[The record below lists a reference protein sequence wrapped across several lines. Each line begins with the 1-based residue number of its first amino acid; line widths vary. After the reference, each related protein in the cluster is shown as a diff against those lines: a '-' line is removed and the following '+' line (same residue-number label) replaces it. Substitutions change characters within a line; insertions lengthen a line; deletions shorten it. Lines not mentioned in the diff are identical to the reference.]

1 MKNLNLLTLFRIPLF
16 LITLLLVLLAASPA
30 AAVAITVNSV
40 EDNVVAGDGRC
51 TLREAIDN
59 ANDDTDTTAGDCA
72 AGDGPDTI
80 FLDSGTY
87 ALYFWDGEIGGS
99 LQIGDELNIV
109 GTGAGSTIID
119 ATELN
124 KRAFTIWAAA
134 TMSGVTITGGHS
146 EGSGGGIAVT
156 EASLTLIDSEVSGN
170 TAVSSYYDPGQG
182 GGIYLN
188 TGELRLENSTV
199 ANNSAVGDGGGIY
212 TDSTYST
219 LTVLDS
225 TISGNA
231 SGGDG
236 GGIANNGGS
245 LTIERSTL
253 DGNTAV
259 SGGGGLYNSGDGYG
273 SISQSTIANN
283 VVGNGVFATNKF
295 GGGVKNVGVESSL
308 DISNSTISGNTAA
321 DDGGGLYNNTSFVS
335 LLNVTITNNHAL
347 SESGG
352 IDNYGYITYENSI
365 IVGNTAVSA
374 NPDCRSLFGWPL
386 VSNGYNLV
394 GSGTGCATIATD
406 LTAAPGDMFTAVPEP
421 LANNGGGTQTH
432 ALRPDS
438 PALDAANPDTCPAVD
453 QRGVARPQLD
463 GCDIGAYEADDFPQ
477 TGPAFSVNTSDDA
490 NDGLCSLAHCS
501 LREAILAA
509 NAHDGSD
516 SIQFDIPE
524 TYFATIEP
532 LTALPAITDP
542 ITISNYLGTTFVELA
557 GTALESLADGLV
569 LTAGGSTIEELVI
582 RDFTGHGLFIDENG
596 GNQVAYSTIHDNG
609 GDGIRVSDGSSNAF
623 TANEIYNNGGLG
635 IDLNGDGVTTNGLT
649 HFPIIIRAVPDGYGT
664 AVTGIY
670 HGQPNSSYTLE
681 FFTNLACDPSG
692 FGEGQQFLGSILAT
706 TNNNGNASFSE
717 TLYSEGQEI
726 AAASGTDFITA
737 TATDANGSTSEFS
750 QCAEIGPGN
759 DSWTRALALPLTPDE
774 VSPEVLTGSYDQFI
788 DKQDQSRWFKFQV
801 QPGSQLV
808 VTLTGL
814 PENYDLT
821 VYKDIA
827 ATFNE
832 MLTAEDN
839 ADLLELTAEFAPD
852 AFSPDAFSP
861 DAFSPDAFSPDAFSP
876 DAFSPDAFSPDAFS
890 PDAFSPDAFSPDAF
904 SPDAFSPDAF
914 SPDAFSPDAFSP
926 DTFSPDAFSP
936 DAFSPDAF
944 SSAQTRSLIGV
955 SAFNGTA
962 GEGIA
967 LNTWESSGDF
977 YIRVRG
983 RNGAFSLE
991 SPFHL
996 AVVMTTGTCTGV
1008 STALPASS
1016 IVPAASNANTIILA
1030 DLARLTADPQAQADV
1045 QAKLAQLAAR
1055 PEVNGVVVDVSSDPR
1070 IAAANAQAD
1079 AHPTCPF
1086 AKNLV
1091 AHAIKDVVDGYR
1103 SLNPLQYVVIIGSD
1117 DVIPFFRHPDQALL
1131 ANERNYVPPVRDNT
1145 TSQATLKLGYFL
1157 GQDRYGAGREISSRS
1172 DSLPIPDLAVGRLV
1186 ETPGEVIGM
1195 VDAYLNGTVNG
1206 VVPTPTTSLVTG
1218 YDFLEDAANAV
1229 TAELEA
1235 GIGSPADTLITP
1247 RDLSP
1252 QDPAAW
1258 TADDL
1263 RAVLLGSRHDI
1274 TYLAGHFSASSAL
1287 AADYTTR
1294 LLASEIAASAVDLT
1308 NALIYSAGCHSGY
1321 NIVNDHGIPGVTS
1334 EPDWAQAFA
1343 QKQATLIA
1351 GTGYQYGDTDFI
1363 EYSERLYLEFS
1374 RQLRLGTGPVAIG
1387 QALVAAKQVYL
1398 AETPQL
1404 RPIHEKA
1411 LLESSLFG
1419 LPFLKIDMPAGRG
1432 TPAGDGSIVTGTSGF
1447 AANPGLTLGLQYAD
1461 VSITPSLTT
1470 EQVELDIID
1479 SNGSTGT
1486 VTATYL
1492 RGSNGVFTNP
1502 AEPVL
1507 PLERRNVS
1515 VPGTV
1520 LRGVGFRGGSFTDLP
1535 NILPLTGAATT
1546 EIRGVHP
1553 PFLSSVFYPVQF
1565 WRVNYF
1571 EALAN
1576 GGATRLSVSPAQ
1588 YQSDSPGSLT
1598 GTLRRFN
1605 DVDFRLYYSG
1615 YTAQSA
1621 VSGNNPALSAAPA
1634 IANVSTGVQGSDMQ
1648 FIARVVGDPAAGIQE
1663 VWVTFTALSGPYA
1676 GQWQSLDLTQ
1686 SLTDSTRWQGTL
1698 PLNGTLPEDVQFIV
1712 QAVNGVGLVSSSTN
1726 LGSFLTATAVTPPT
1740 DPEPT
1745 ELTLLNPPTTG
1756 AYGSTITAQ
1765 ARLTSNGTPL
1775 ANQFL
1780 TFKLGPQQRSAV
1792 TDANGEASVTLA
1804 LLGLPGSDLLKVG
1817 FAGTADYQPA
1827 SATNPF
1833 TITRQPTGLTLD
1845 PANLSILNGETAD
1858 FAAVLTDS
1866 MGRPL
1871 SEKTIIFIITGS
1883 SSAQAQSVITDY
1895 AGRAFLS
1902 ITPPADTYAID
1913 AYFSG
1918 IIPLPGQ
1925 TLNLEDG
1932 RFLPSTAAAD
1942 LTVNPAAD
1950 LAISKAASTE
1960 LLQVGEVMTFTLSVS
1975 NGGPDTAQAVNVSD
1989 DVPANFTINTA
2000 AATAGSCAVT
2010 GQSVSCDLGDLASG
2024 GTAGVEVGVTAVTE
2038 GPTTNTATVTSATAD
2053 PNNDNDSSS
2062 TAVTIASSAPIY
2074 YFSTLVQSSIGG
2086 VDFGSEDILAYDTG
2100 SGEWSLAFDGSDVGL
2115 AYNDVDAFH
2124 ILDNGDI
2131 LLSLRFLA
2139 WLPGL
2144 GLVDGSDII
2153 KFVPTSL
2160 GEDTSLGQDTAGSF
2174 EMFLDGSDVGLT
2186 KLTENVN
2193 AIGFT
2198 PDGRLVISTNGPVHA
2213 SQVNAKAQDL
2223 SVLNNGVFGWQSGG
2237 TWELYFD
2244 GSDTGLQNGRED
2256 IWGVWID
2263 SDNDD
2268 IYLTTAADFSAG
2280 GVSGTG
2286 DDVIVCQ
2293 PSSLGASTTCTLSL
2307 FWDGSSYGF
2316 EHRFI
2321 DGFAIQR

>member
-1 MKNLNLLTLFRIPLF
+1 MKNRNLLTPMVRFRLQSLFQSWQGARILLL
-16 LITLLLVLLAASPA
+16 LITLAVVLLAASPVV
-30 AAVAITVNSV
+30 AVGITVNSFDDDV
-40 EDNVVAGDGRC
+40 MAGDGRC
-51 TLREAIDN
+51 TLREAITN
-59 ANDDTDTTAGDCA
+59 ANDDTDTTEGDCA

-80 FLDSGTY
+80 FLDSGMY
-87 ALYFWDGEIGGS
+87 WLYYWDGEAGGS
-99 LQIGDELNIV
+99 LFIGDELTIV
-109 GTGAGSTIID
+109 GTGADLTIID
-119 ATELN
+119 ASELN
-124 KRAFTIWAAA
+124 KRAFSVYAA
-134 TMSGVTITGGHS
+134 TTMFGVTITGGHS
-146 EGSGGGIAVT
+146 KGSGGGIAVV
-156 EASLTLIDSEVSGN
+156 EANLTLIESEVSGN
-170 TAVSSYYDPGQG
+170 TAVSSYYDPGKG

-188 TGELRLENSTV
+188 TGELRLENSIV
-199 ANNSAVGDGGGIY
+199 ANNSAAGDGGGIY
-212 TDSTYST
+212 AHSAYAT
-219 LTVLDS
+219 LTILDS
-225 TISGNA
+225 AISGNA
-231 SGGDG
+231 SGGQG
-236 GGIANNGGS
+236 GGITNNGGS
-245 LTIERSTL
+245 LTIERSTI

-259 SGGGGLYNSGDGYG
+259 IGGGGLYNSGNGDGTV
-273 SISQSTIANN
+273 SQSTISNN
-283 VVGNGVFATNKF
+283 VVGTGVFANNRF

-308 DISNSTISGNTAA
+308 EIVNSTISGNTAA
-321 DDGGGLYNNTSFVS
+321 DDGGGLYNNTSFIS

-352 IDNYGYITYENSI
+352 IDNYGTVYYENSI
-365 IVGNTAVSA
+365 IAGNTAVTS

-386 VSNGYNLV
+386 VSNGYNLL
-394 GSGTGCATIATD
+394 GSGTGCTTTGTD
-406 LTAAPGDMFTAVPEP
+406 LTVAPGDVFTAVLET
-421 LANNGGGTQTH
+421 LANNGGNTQTH
-432 ALRPDS
+432 ALRHNS
-438 PALDAANPDTCPAVD
+438 PAIDAANPDACPAVD

-463 GCDIGAYEADDFPQ
+463 GCDIGAYEADNFVQ
-477 TGPAFSVNTSDDA
+477 TGPTFSVNTADDTD
-490 NDGLCSLAHCS
+490 DGLCSLAHCA

-516 SIQFDIPE
+516 FIRFDIPGAA
-524 TYFATIEP
+524 FVTIEP

-542 ITISNYLGTTFVELA
+542 VTISSYQGTTFVELA
-557 GTALESLADGLV
+557 GTALEVPANGLV
-569 LTAGGSTIEELVI
+569 LTAGNSTIEGLVI
-582 RDFTGHGLFIDENG
+582 RNFTGHGLLIGENG
-596 GNQVAYSTIHDNG
+596 GNRIEYSAIHDNG
-609 GDGIRVSDGSSNAF
+609 GDGIRVSDGSGNTF
-623 TANEIYNNGGLG
+623 TANEIFNNGGLG
-635 IDLNGDGVTTNGLT
+635 IDLNGDGVTTNDAQDADSGANDLT
-649 HFPIIIRAVPDGYGT
+649 NFPVIIRAVPDGYGT

-670 HGQPNSSYTLE
+670 YGQPNSSYTLE
-681 FFTNLACDPSG
+681 FFSNLACDPSG
-692 FGEGQQFLGSILAT
+692 FGEGQQLLGSIPVLT
-706 TNNNGNASFSE
+706 DGNGNASFSE
-717 TLYSEGQEI
+717 TLTGEEQQSTG
-726 AAASGTDFITA
+726 DFITA
-737 TATDANGSTSEFS
+737 TAAATSGSTSEFS
-750 QCAEIGPGN
+750 QCAEVGPGN
-759 DSWTRALALPLTPDE
+759 DSWPRALSLPLTPDT
-774 VSPEVLTGSYDQFI
+774 VSPEVLTASYNQFI
-788 DKQDQSRWFKFQV
+788 DKQDQSRWFKIQV

-821 VYKDIA
+821 IYKDIA

-839 ADLLELTAEFAPD
+839 DDLLELTAEFAPD

-926 DTFSPDAFSP
+926 DAFSPDAFSP

-983 RNGAFSLE
+983 RNGAFNLE

-996 AVVMTTGTCTGV
+996 EVTMTTGTCSGV

-1016 IVPAASNANTIILA
+1016 ITPAANNYNTIILA
-1030 DLARLTADPQAQADV
+1030 DLARLTADPQAQAGV
-1045 QAKLAQLAAR
+1045 LAKLAQLAAR
-1055 PEVNGVVVDVSSDPR
+1055 PEVNGVVVDVGSDVR
-1070 IAAANAQAD
+1070 VAAANAQAD

-1091 AHAIKDVVDGYR
+1091 AYAIKDVVDGYR

-1145 TSQATLKLGYFL
+1145 ASQASLKLGYFL

-1195 VDAYLNGTVNG
+1195 IDAYLTGTTNG

-1218 YDFLEDAANAV
+1218 YDFLEDAAHAV

-1235 GIGSPADTLITP
+1235 GIGATADTLITP
-1247 RDLSP
+1247 RGLSP

-1263 RAVLLGSRHDI
+1263 RTALLVSRHDV
-1274 TYLAGHFSASSAL
+1274 TFLAGHFSASSAL

-1294 LLASEIAASAVDLT
+1294 LLASEVAASAVDLT
-1308 NALIYSAGCHSGY
+1308 NALIFSAGCHAGY
-1321 NIVNDHGIPGVTS
+1321 NVVNDHGIPGVTS

-1398 AETPQL
+1398 AETPQM

-1411 LLESSLFG
+1411 LLEASLFG
-1419 LPFLKIDMPAGRG
+1419 LPFLKIDLPAGRG
-1432 TPAGDGSIVTGTSGF
+1432 TPAGNGSIVTGTSGF

-1461 VSITPSLTT
+1461 VTITPSLTT

-1507 PLERRNVS
+1507 PLEKRNVT

-1571 EALAN
+1571 EALAS
-1576 GGATRLSVSPAQ
+1576 GSATRLSVAPAQ

-1598 GTLRRFN
+1598 GTLRRF
-1605 DVDFRLYYSG
+1605 DSVDFRLYYSS
-1615 YTAQSA
+1615 YTEESA
-1621 VSGNNPALSAAPA
+1621 VSGNNPALSAAPS
-1634 IANVSTGVQGSDMQ
+1634 IANVTTNVQGSDMQ

-1676 GQWQSLDLTQ
+1676 GQWQSLNLAQ
-1686 SLTDSTRWQGTL
+1686 SPADSTLWQGTL
-1698 PLNGTLPEDVQFIV
+1698 PLSGTLPDDVQFIV

-1726 LGSFLTATAVTPPT
+1726 LGAFLTATAVTPPT
-1740 DPEPT
+1740 DPAPT

-1756 AYGSTITAQ
+1756 AYGSAVTAQ
-1765 ARLTSNGTPL
+1765 ARLTSSGAPL
-1775 ANQFL
+1775 AGQFL

-1804 LLGLPGSDLLKVG
+1804 LLGLPGSDSLQAS
-1817 FAGTADYQPA
+1817 FAGSANYQPSSA
-1827 SATNPF
+1827 SSPF
-1833 TITRQPTGLTLD
+1833 TLTRQPTNLSLD
-1845 PANLSILNGETAD
+1845 PVSLTVLNGETAD
-1858 FAAVLTDS
+1858 FAATLTDGI
-1866 MGRPL
+1866 GRPL
-1871 SEKTIIFIITGS
+1871 SEKTILFIITGS
-1883 SSAQAQSVITDY
+1883 GGAQAQSVITDY
-1895 AGRAFLS
+1895 AGRAFLDV
-1902 ITPPADTYAID
+1902 TLPADTYAVN

-1918 IIPLPGQ
+1918 VIPLPGQ
-1925 TLNLEDG
+1925 TLNLEDD
-1932 RFLPSTAAAD
+1932 RFLPSTAAAS

-1950 LAISKAASTE
+1950 
-1960 LLQVGEVMTFTLSVS
+1960 V
-1975 NGGPDTAQAVNVSD
+1975 
-1989 DVPANFTINTA
+1989 
-2000 AATAGSCAVT
+2000 
-2010 GQSVSCDLGDLASG
+2010 
-2024 GTAGVEVGVTAVTE
+2024 
-2038 GPTTNTATVTSATAD
+2038 
-2053 PNNDNDSSS
+2053 
-2062 TAVTIASSAPIY
+2062 Y
-2074 YFSTLVQSSIGG
+2074 YFSTLVQGSIGG
-2086 VDFGSEDILAYDTG
+2086 VNFGSEDILAYDTG
-2100 SGEWSLAFDGSDVGL
+2100 SSEWSLAFDGSDVGL

-2124 ILDNGDI
+2124 ILDSGDI

-2144 GLVDGSDII
+2144 GLVDGSDIV
-2153 KFVPTSL
+2153 KFVP
-2160 GEDTSLGQDTAGSF
+2160 TSLGQDTAGSF

-2213 SQVNAKAQDL
+2213 NNVNAKAQDL
-2223 SVLNNGVFGWQSGG
+2223 IVLNNGVFGWQSGG

-2244 GSDTGLQNGRED
+2244 GPDVGLQNGRED
-2256 IWGVWID
+2256 IWGAWID
-2263 SDNDD
+2263 AANGD
-2268 IYLTTAADFSAG
+2268 IYLTTAANFSAG

-2286 DDVIVCQ
+2286 DDVFTCQ
-2293 PSSLGASTTCTLSL
+2293 PSSLGVMTACSSISL
-2307 FWDGSSYGF
+2307 FWDGSSYGLQ
-2316 EHRFI
+2316 HRFV